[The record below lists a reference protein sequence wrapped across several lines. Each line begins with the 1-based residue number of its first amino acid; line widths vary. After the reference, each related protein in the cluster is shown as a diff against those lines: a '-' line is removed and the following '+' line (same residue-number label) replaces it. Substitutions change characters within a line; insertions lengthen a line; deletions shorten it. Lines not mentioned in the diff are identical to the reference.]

1 MYSLLR
7 VSLYQGGLVLIFVF
21 HIVWSWTCIVY
32 YRCLETGV
40 QGAVH
45 NVETNL
51 SDLKN
56 ETLKIKLLEQGRSQA
71 EMATR
76 SRDKILQ
83 IIEDRKWR
91 KMSTLPL
98 QGLKGCYGCYANI
111 KQNKLKGW
119 AMHAWRRTNYNF
131 WYNNAAVWLKYKDL
145 FLNWY

>member
-1 MYSLLR
+1 M
-7 VSLYQGGLVLIFVF
+7 
-21 HIVWSWTCIVY
+21 Y

-51 SDLKN
+51 SDLKD
-56 ETLKIKLLEQGRSQA
+56 ETLKIKLREQARSQA

-91 KMSTLPL
+91 KKT
-98 QGLKGCYGCYANI
+98 
-111 KQNKLKGW
+111 
-119 AMHAWRRTNYNF
+119 
-131 WYNNAAVWLKYKDL
+131 
-145 FLNWY
+145 